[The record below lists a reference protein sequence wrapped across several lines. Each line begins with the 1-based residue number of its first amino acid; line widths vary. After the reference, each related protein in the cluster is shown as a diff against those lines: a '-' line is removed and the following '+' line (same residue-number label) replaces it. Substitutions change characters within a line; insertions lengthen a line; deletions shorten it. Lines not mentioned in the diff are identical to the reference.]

1 MAKVDVDMET
11 ITIDIPKDDAERLW
25 FLLLDIQRNDTI
37 RVTTM
42 RETDPKSMGMS
53 ELQKRK
59 AIGSVLS
66 EINMIQNIMW
76 SIKSKLPK

>member
-11 ITIDIPKDDAERLW
+11 IEIEIPKDDAERLW
-25 FLLLDIQRNDTI
+25 FLLLDIQRNDTV

-42 RETDPKSMGMS
+42 RETDPKTMGMS

-59 AIGSVLS
+59 AISSVLS
-66 EINMIQNIMW
+66 EINMIQNVMR